1 MMRVI
6 DKANEINRRHGNDL
20 DQIAESLGLVIIY
33 EKMTGR
39 MKEFYVRGTIVIR
52 ADLSQREKRELIAH
66 AIGHHI
72 FHAGNHLSMQR
83 RIYSFG
89 NYHER
94 QANIFA
100 AVLLMPTDEFLRS
113 LNTKPRMDEIADCF
127 RVTEELVRLR
137 IKIWANF
144 EKPRPCILKPPV
156 QNRVAS

>member
-6 DKANEINRRHGNDL
+6 DRANEINRRHGNDL

-39 MKEFYVRGTIVIR
+39 MKEFYVRGSIVIR

-66 AIGHHI
+66 AIGHHL
-72 FHAGNHLSMQR
+72 FHAGNHLSMQK

-89 NYHER
+89 NYHEK

-100 AVLLMPTDEFLRS
+100 AVLLLPTDEFLR
-113 LNTKPRMDEIADCF
+113 LLKAKPRMDEIADYF

-137 IKIWANF
+137 LMVWANF
-144 EKPRPCILKPPV
+144 EKAKHHNLYEV
-156 QNRVAS
+156 NNAA